1 MNIRRYIAPDMR
13 TAFKL
18 VRDELGPDVV
28 ILSTRRVKGQI
39 ELTVASDQMPLAAS
53 NNSAVREVSFPS
65 LAARA
70 DGSADRGAA
79 GRGVDRYADRYVD
92 RTIDRGS
99 ERTIERPAARRDA
112 PATAATTMSSAMPNA
127 AKVQVSPPLVQTV
140 ASAPASAQAT
150 ASVTHIDTAA
160 AAASM
165 SALDGELKALRR
177 LLETQLAALSWND
190 LSRRAPVVAEVVQ
203 ELIDLGLGRA
213 FAADVGNNIPPGT
226 TELESARRAAYQAL
240 IGRVPVVGDTWMEQG
255 GTYAIVG
262 PAGAGKTTAI
272 AALGARWVMRNGAQ
286 GAALISAGES
296 RFGVRENLS
305 RVGRLVGLPVHT
317 VERLED
323 LPALFEKLGERRF
336 VIIDTTGFSPR
347 SADFAQHIAS
357 LRTSLPGAH
366 FGLALSAVNQ
376 IGSARELIAAYA
388 QLGDLAC
395 ILTHVDECTT
405 LGGLLA
411 ALMESAVPVAYTV
424 CGNRLLDDLRPA
436 RPDTLVELAR
446 ELLRR
451 HGVAGDGRLP
461 ARHLEA
467 ITNVG

>member
-39 ELTVASDQMPLAAS
+39 ELTVASDQVPLAAA
-53 NNSAVREVSFPS
+53 NNSVREVSFPS
-65 LAARA
+65 LTARA
-70 DGSADRGAA
+70 DGG
-79 GRGVDRYADRYVD
+79 ADRYVD
-92 RTIDRGS
+92 RYVDRTPDRGS
-99 ERTIERPAARRDA
+99 ERTAERPAARRDA
-112 PATAATTMSSAMPNA
+112 PAAAATTRPTAMPTSMPTAMSNA
-127 AKVQVSPPLVQTV
+127 AKAQGSPVVQTV
-140 ASAPASAQAT
+140 ASVPAPAQAT
-150 ASVTHIDTAA
+150 AAVTHIDTAA

-213 FAADVGNNIPPGT
+213 LAADVANNIPPGT
-226 TELESARRAAYQAL
+226 TDLESARRAAYQAL
-240 IGRVPVVGDTWMEQG
+240 IGRVPVVGDAWMEQG
-255 GTYAIVG
+255 GTYAVVG
-262 PAGAGKTTAI
+262 PAGAGKTNAI

-286 GAALISAGES
+286 GAALVSAGES

-336 VIIDTTGFSPR
+336 VIIDTAGFSPR

-357 LRTSLPGAH
+357 LRASLPEAH
-366 FGLALSAVNQ
+366 FGLALSAVSQ
-376 IGSARELIAAYA
+376 LGSIRELISAYA

-395 ILTHVDECTT
+395 ILTHADECTT

-461 ARHLEA
+461 ARHMEA
-467 ITNVG
+467 IPNVG